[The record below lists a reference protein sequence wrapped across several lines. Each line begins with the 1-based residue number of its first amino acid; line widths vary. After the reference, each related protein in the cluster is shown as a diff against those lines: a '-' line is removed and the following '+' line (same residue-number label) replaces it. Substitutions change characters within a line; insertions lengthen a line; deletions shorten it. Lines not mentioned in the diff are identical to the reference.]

1 MKKNEKMKTK
11 KNCENIS
18 KAKKK
23 NQKVKNKKIKQNES
37 RK

>member
-18 KAKKK
+18 KVKK
-23 NQKVKNKKIKQNES
+23 NKKVKNKKIKQNES